1 MENELKTTVITKEY
15 AKTLLPKR
23 SDYSSKGSYGSV
35 VNIAGSLMYS
45 GASYLSSISALKV
58 GAGLVRLA
66 TVTSIIPTVASLS
79 SDITFINLGE
89 SDNYTIPKDA
99 NKILK
104 EIKEPSVYSIGCGL
118 SLDNNI
124 QDFVLTFL
132 KNNIDNQTPIIIDA
146 DGINAI
152 ACTSKKVVMPLNSII
167 TPHPLELSR
176 LIDVP
181 VDEIQ
186 KNRIQ
191 YAWETSKKLDCIVLL
206 KGHETVIAIPTGQ
219 IFINKTGNSALAK
232 GGSGDVLTGMI
243 SGFAAQGLNL
253 ENATCLAA
261 YLHGLSGEI
270 ASNSQTQYGVLASNL
285 VNSIPS
291 SIKTLLD

>member
-1 MENELKTTVITKEY
+1 MGSELKTTVITKEY
-15 AKTLLPKR
+15 AKSLLPKR
-23 SDYSSKGSYGSV
+23 SDYSSKGNYGSV
-35 VNIAGSLMYS
+35 LNIAGSMMYS

-58 GAGLVRLA
+58 GCGLVRLA
-66 TVTSIIPTVASLS
+66 TTTSVIPIVASLS
-79 SDITFINLGE
+79 PDITFIDLGE
-89 SDNYTIPKDA
+89 SDNYTIPKDG

-104 EIKEPSVYSIGCGL
+104 EVKEPSVYSIGCGL
-118 SLDNNI
+118 SLDNNV
-124 QDFVLTFL
+124 QDFVLNFL

-152 ACTSKKVVMPLNSII
+152 AHSSKNVIMPLNSII

-176 LIDVP
+176 LINVSVDV
-181 VDEIQ
+181 IQ
-186 KNRIQ
+186 GNRVE
-191 YAWETSKKLDCIVLL
+191 YAWETSKRFDCIVLL
-206 KGHETVIAIPTGQ
+206 KGHETVIAVPTGQ

-270 ASNSQTQYGVLASNL
+270 AANVQTQYGVLASNL

-291 SIKTLLD
+291 AIKTLLD

>member
-1 MENELKTTVITKEY
+1 MGNELKTTIITKEY

-23 SDYSSKGSYGSV
+23 SDYSSKGNYGTV
-35 VNIAGSLMYS
+35 VNIAGSFMYS

-58 GAGLVRLA
+58 GCGLVRLA
-66 TVTSIIPTVASLS
+66 TATNVISTVASMS
-79 SDITFINLGE
+79 PDITFIDLGE
-89 SDNYTIPKDA
+89 SANYTIPKDA

-118 SLDNNI
+118 SLDNNTKE
-124 QDFVLTFL
+124 FVLTFL

-146 DGINAI
+146 DGINAL
-152 ACTSKKVVMPLNSII
+152 ACASKKVILPLNSII

-186 KNRIQ
+186 AHRVQ
-191 YAWETSKKLDCIVLL
+191 YAWETSREFDCIVLL
-206 KGHETVIAIPTGQ
+206 KGHETVVAIPTGQ
-219 IFINKTGNSALAK
+219 IFINQTGNSALSK

-243 SGFAAQGLNL
+243 AGFASQGLNL
-253 ENATCLAA
+253 ENATCLAV

-270 ASNSQTQYGVLASNL
+270 ASSVQTQYGVLASNL
-285 VNSIPS
+285 INSIPAA
-291 SIKTLLD
+291 IKTLID